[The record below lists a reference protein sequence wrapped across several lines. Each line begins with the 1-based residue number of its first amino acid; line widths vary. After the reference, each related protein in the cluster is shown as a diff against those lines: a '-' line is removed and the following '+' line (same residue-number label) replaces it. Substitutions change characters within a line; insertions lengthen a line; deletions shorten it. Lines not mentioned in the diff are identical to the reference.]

1 MKLSKE
7 IESKTNEVGKETNQH
22 FYYSDTQ
29 LVNASHIQST
39 DYETIKKFS
48 LFYKLINRQGAKVYQ
63 RTNKLVT

>member
-22 FYYSDTQ
+22 FYYYGTQ
-29 LVNASHIQST
+29 LVNVSHVQST
-39 DYETIKKFS
+39 DYEMIKKFS

>member
-7 IESKTNEVGKETNQH
+7 IESKTNKVGKETNQH

-29 LVNASHIQST
+29 LVNASHVQST
-39 DYETIKKFS
+39 DFETIKKFNF
-48 LFYKLINRQGAKVYQ
+48 FYKLINRQGAKVYQ